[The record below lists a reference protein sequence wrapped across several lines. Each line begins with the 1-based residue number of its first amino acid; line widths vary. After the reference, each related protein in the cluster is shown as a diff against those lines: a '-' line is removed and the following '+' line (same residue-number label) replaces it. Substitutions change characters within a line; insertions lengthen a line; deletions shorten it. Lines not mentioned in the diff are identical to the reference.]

1 MITPKQRAF
10 LKKEAHGMTPTVLIG
25 KGGISDELIRQVNEQ
40 LEKRELVKGKCLD
53 TSPVQAAEA
62 AEILLNACSCDFV
75 QKIGSVFVLYRPAKK
90 PVLQLPR

>member
-40 LEKRELVKGKCLD
+40 LEKENSSRE
-53 TSPVQAAEA
+53 
-62 AEILLNACSCDFV
+62 NAWTPRRCRRRKRRKSC
-75 QKIGSVFVLYRPAKK
+75 
-90 PVLQLPR
+90 